1 MIITIHEQGLES
13 CYAAPTLHIEGVSDT
28 DAFIIRVD
36 MQCRGRCM
44 YVSVLHRSRVHFD
57 ASCYLLVFNGGCC
70 FILQPHQDGPS
81 YFPVVAILSLGS
93 PVVMDF
99 TPHAKLKLD
108 SQEVTDKESDGE
120 TFEIGKD
127 KWLDDHRPFSV
138 ILMPRSL
145 LIFKDEAYSGYF
157 SLVL

>member
-1 MIITIHEQGLES
+1 MQHRHFTLKAS
-13 CYAAPTLHIEGVSDT
+13 PTPTHRVTFNFSHYYYPCRRAVLDPVS
-28 DAFIIRVD
+28 
-36 MQCRGRCM
+36 GS
-44 YVSVLHRSRVHFD
+44 VSVLHRSRVHFD
-57 ASCYLLVFNGGCC
+57 ACCYLLVFNGGWC

>member
-1 MIITIHEQGLES
+1 M
-13 CYAAPTLHIEGVSDT
+13 
-28 DAFIIRVD
+28 
-36 MQCRGRCM
+36 
-44 YVSVLHRSRVHFD
+44 
-57 ASCYLLVFNGGCC
+57 
-70 FILQPHQDGPS
+70 QPHQDGPS

-127 KWLDDHRPFSV
+127 KWLDDHHPFSV